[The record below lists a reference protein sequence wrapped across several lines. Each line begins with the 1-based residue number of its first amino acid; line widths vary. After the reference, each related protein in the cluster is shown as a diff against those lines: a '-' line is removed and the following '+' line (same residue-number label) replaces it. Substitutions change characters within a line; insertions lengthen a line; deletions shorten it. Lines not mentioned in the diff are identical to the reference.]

1 MNSGSKISIRLTQEQ
16 DADYLK
22 QWLQQPNVLQYF
34 PMADLR
40 EIEDAVR
47 VWIGYTKLQ
56 AGLTAEWEGVPCGMA
71 LLYLQYYK
79 KLKHQCLFSIIVDE
93 AYRGKGVGTVLIQE
107 LIRLAKDNHKIEM
120 MHLEVYEG
128 NPAIN
133 LYRRMG
139 FKEFGIQRHFIKE
152 NGRFVGKIFMQ
163 RKLISE

>member
-1 MNSGSKISIRLTQEQ
+1 MKNNSKLSIRFTQDQ

-22 QWLQQPNVLQYF
+22 NWLQQPNVLQYF

-47 VWIGYTKLQ
+47 IWVGYSKFQ
-56 AGLTAEWEGVPCGMA
+56 GGLTAEWEGVPCGMA
-71 LLYLQYYK
+71 NLYLQYYK

-93 AYRGKGVGTVLIQE
+93 AYRGKGVGTALIQE
-107 LIRLAKDNHKIEM
+107 LIRHAKETFKIEIL
-120 MHLEVYEG
+120 HLEVYEG

-139 FKEFGIQRHFIKE
+139 FKEFGVHQHFIKE
-152 NGRFVGKIFMQ
+152 DGRYIAKIFMQ
-163 RKLISE
+163 KRLTE